1 MWYCYILKNKLGQ
14 FKHNTYNGSTNN
26 PMRRLRQ
33 HNEEIKGG
41 AKATHGKGGAWE
53 ICAMLS
59 GFPNH
64 INALSCEWRMKCP
77 SGKPGK
83 RESKYQGVKGRVSSL
98 NEILQ
103 LERWTGKCIVD
114 NCDFQFKLHI
124 MNEVLEYLD
133 MSNVPENTEVV
144 VVEKIDKDCIELEK
158 EIYETVQVQT
168 IM

>member
-1 MWYCYILKNKLGQ
+1 LEQ

-59 GFPNH
+59 GFPDH

-77 SGKPGK
+77 SGRPGK
-83 RESKYQGVKGRVSSL
+83 REARYQRVQGRVSSL
-98 NEILQ
+98 NEILP
-103 LERWTGKCIVD
+103 LNRWTGKCIID
-114 NCDFQFKLHI
+114 NCDFKFKLH
-124 MNEVLEYLD
+124 VLNDVVQYLD
-133 MSNVPENTEVV
+133 KTKIPSNIEIVEVDV
-144 VVEKIDKDCIELEK
+144 IDATCIELEK
-158 EIYETVQVQT
+158 EIY
-168 IM
+168 

>member
-1 MWYCYILKNKLGQ
+1 MWYCYILRNKLEQ

-26 PMRRLRQ
+26 PLRRLRQ

-59 GFPNH
+59 GFPDH

-83 RESKYQGVKGRVSSL
+83 RESKYQRVQGRISSL
-98 NEILQ
+98 NEILP
-103 LERWTGKCIVD
+103 LDRSTGKCVVD
-114 NCDFQFKLHI
+114 NRDLKLKLHI
-124 MNEVLEYLD
+124 LKEVVGYLD
-133 MSNVPENTEVV
+133 LAKVPTNIEVV
-144 VVEKIDKDCIELEK
+144 IVDVIDETCIELVK
-158 EIYETVQVQT
+158 DVYE
-168 IM
+168 

>member
-1 MWYCYILKNKLGQ
+1 MWYCYILRNKLEK

-59 GFPNH
+59 GFPDH
-64 INALSCEWRMKCP
+64 INALSCEWRIKCP
-77 SGKPGK
+77 SGRPGK
-83 RESKYQGVKGRVSSL
+83 RESKYQRVQGRIMSL
-98 NEILQ
+98 NEILP

-114 NCDFQFKLHI
+114 NRDFKFKLHI
-124 MNEVLEYLD
+124 LKDVVGYLD
-133 MSNVPENTEVV
+133 KTNVPENIEI
-144 VVEKIDKDCIELEK
+144 VEMDTIDASCIELEK
-158 EIYETVQVQT
+158 ELYN
-168 IM
+168 

>member
-1 MWYCYILKNKLGQ
+1 MWYCYILRNKLEQ

-26 PMRRLRQ
+26 PVRRLRQ

-59 GFPNH
+59 GFPDH

-83 RESKYQGVKGRVSSL
+83 REKKYQGVKGRISSL
-98 NEILQ
+98 NEILP
-103 LERWTGKCIVD
+103 LERWTGKCIID
-114 NCDFQFKLHI
+114 NKDFKLKLHI
-124 MNEVLEYLD
+124 IANVVEYID
-133 MSNVPENTEVV
+133 RENIPENIEVEIV
-144 VVEKIDKDCIELEK
+144 DEINKDCMDMES
-158 EIYETVQVQT
+158 EIYT
-168 IM
+168 

>member
-1 MWYCYILKNKLGQ
+1 MWYCYILRNKLEQ

-26 PMRRLRQ
+26 PVRRLRQ

-59 GFPNH
+59 GFPDH

-83 RESKYQGVKGRVSSL
+83 REKKYQGVKGRISSL
-98 NEILQ
+98 NEILP
-103 LERWTGKCIVD
+103 LERWTGKCIID
-114 NCDFQFKLHI
+114 NKDFKLKLHI
-124 MNEVLEYLD
+124 VNDVVEYID
-133 MSNVPENTEVV
+133 RENIPENIEVEIV
-144 VVEKIDKDCIELEK
+144 DEINKDCMDMER
-158 EIYETVQVQT
+158 EIYT
-168 IM
+168 

>member
-1 MWYCYILKNKLGQ
+1 MWYCYILRNKLEQ
-14 FKHNTYNGSTNN
+14 FKHNTYNGSTNH

-41 AKATHGKGGAWE
+41 ARATHGKGGAWE

-59 GFPNH
+59 GFPDH

-83 RESKYQGVKGRVSSL
+83 RESKYQRVQGRISSL
-98 NEILQ
+98 NEILP

-114 NCDFQFKLHI
+114 NCDFKFKLHI
-124 MNEVLEYLD
+124 LKDVVGYLD
-133 MSNVPENTEVV
+133 MTLVPENIEIVI
-144 VVEKIDKDCIELEK
+144 VEKIDETCIELEK
-158 EIYETVQVQT
+158 DVYEKN
-168 IM
+168 